1 MTERLYYTE
10 PYRKTFDATVV
21 TVESVDG
28 RSHVTLDQTAF
39 YPTSGGQ
46 PFDTG
51 TLGGAAVS
59 DVIDRDDG
67 TIAHVVGGSL
77 KAGDVV
83 TGEID
88 WARRFDHMQQH
99 TGQHV
104 LSAAFDR
111 LFGVRTESFHMGQL
125 SATIDLAREVT
136 AAEVAKAEDDANRVV
151 WEDRPVSV
159 RFATAEEAAAMPL
172 RKESGRTG
180 SLRLIDVQN
189 YDLSACGGTH
199 VERTGAIGVI
209 AIGGWE
215 KFRGGSRVEFLC
227 GIRALQ
233 RFRVWR
239 DAMAAMQK
247 HLSVAPIEMAASIER
262 MHDEAKGM
270 QTHDPRFSGKARGS
284 RSRRVTGERFDD
296 DRRSAG
302 GLGCPGT
309 EGDCRGSNR
318 GSTGSSRGVVY
329 DYDTSASSGR
339 QGRELHRVDAG
350 AVLKQLTAKFGGK
363 GGGKPD
369 LAQGGG
375 LNASDCAIDR
385 SHSRNRR
392 GGTLDPPLRQRGAIL
407 NAPSSLNHFA
417 VQHLVL
423 EDVTDER
430 AVFRGPAEARR
441 ERHLLSQ
448 RHARRFGQ
456 SRQQRRIENSRRDCD
471 HTNADRP
478 RTRARLAASSRQCR
492 PSRRRTP
499 AGRSVRRTPRSTRC

>member
-1 MTERLYYTE
+1 MTQRLYYTE

-21 TVESVDG
+21 HVDTVAG
-28 RSHVTLDQTAF
+28 AWQVTLDQTAF

-51 TLGGAAVS
+51 TLGGAAVR
-59 DVIDRDDG
+59 DVIDREDG
-67 TIAHVVGGSL
+67 TIAHLVSGPL
-77 KAGDVV
+77 KTGDVV

-88 WARRFDHMQQH
+88 WGRRFDHMQQH

-151 WEDRPVSV
+151 WEDRPVLV
-159 RFATAEEAAAMPL
+159 RFATAQEAAAMPL
-172 RKESGRTG
+172 RKESVRSG
-180 SLRLIDVQN
+180 SLRLIDVQD

-233 RFRVWR
+233 RFRLWR
-239 DAMAAMQK
+239 DSLAAMQK
-247 HLSVAPIEMAASIER
+247 HLSVPPVEMAASIER
-262 MHDEAKGM
+262 MQDDAKALQRTIRGFQEKLAVHEAATLLAKGSTTIVEALDGWDA
-270 QTHDPRFSGKARGS
+270 QGLKGIAAAATAAQPAAVVVLFTTTTPALVVVARG
-284 RSRRVTGERFDD
+284 
-296 DRRSAG
+296 A
-302 GLGCPGT
+302 
-309 EGDCRGSNR
+309 N
-318 GSTGSSRGVVY
+318 
-329 DYDTSASSGR
+329 AN
-339 QGRELHRVDAG
+339 VDAG

-375 LNASDCAIDR
+375 L
-385 SHSRNRR
+385 
-392 GGTLDPPLRQRGAIL
+392 
-407 NAPSSLNHFA
+407 
-417 VQHLVL
+417 
-423 EDVTDER
+423 
-430 AVFRGPAEARR
+430 
-441 ERHLLSQ
+441 
-448 RHARRFGQ
+448 
-456 SRQQRRIENSRRDCD
+456 
-471 HTNADRP
+471 
-478 RTRARLAASSRQCR
+478 ASSATELVAAARALL
-492 PSRRRTP
+492 TG
-499 AGRSVRRTPRSTRC
+499 AKEE